1 MTRMEK
7 KAQFE
12 DIRVVDRLLEE
23 NLRRRNRKVGLIPYA
38 KVTKNETY
46 RDYGVWQGQSIL
58 IDSLD
63 TK

>member
-12 DIRVVDRLLEE
+12 DIRLVDCLLEE
-23 NLRRRNRKVGLIPYA
+23 NLRNRKVGLIPYA

-46 RDYGVWQGQSIL
+46 RDYRVWQGESIL